1 VISYGHKTELDNRP
15 PQNFQQR
22 EPSPMESGKNKAMM
36 PLSQMDINELEEL
49 QRRHEQEKLSVAQL
63 QYNLQTAGQC

>member
-1 VISYGHKTELDNRP
+1 
-15 PQNFQQR
+15 
-22 EPSPMESGKNKAMM
+22 MESGKNKAMM